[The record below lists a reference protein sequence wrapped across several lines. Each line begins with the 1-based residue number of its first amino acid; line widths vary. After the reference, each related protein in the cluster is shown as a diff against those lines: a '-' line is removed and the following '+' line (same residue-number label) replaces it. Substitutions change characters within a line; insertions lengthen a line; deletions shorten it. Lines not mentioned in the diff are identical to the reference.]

1 MTHARWAAPL
11 AAWTCLACWVAPTAW
26 AGSAADVPTPV
37 FEQGAG
43 ALGLKLGRARLRAG
57 GLDAEAELS
66 AGFAFSRHWY
76 TEVKGLWAKPPG
88 QRQDFDAWAWENKFL
103 LTEAGKSAFDL
114 ALKIEIARPLD
125 RSAGYSLSWGPQ
137 LQTRL
142 NPHLQANLN
151 LQFSQAVR
159 TAQGG
164 PTELSYSW
172 QLKHDWRPDVEFG
185 LQGLGELG
193 AWRRCLLC
201 LLCCRLFLLVL
212 LHPLWKELP
221 EGWVPH
227 IVGQRLPCKATLLL
241 GGAADGACR
250 ERERDKAGERGGRE
264 EGREASRSEYGTW
277 VVAGGRLDT
286 GAHLCSCWLELAAY
300 LSDTA
305 AS

>member
-43 ALGLKLGRARLRAG
+43 ALGIKLGRARLRAG
-57 GLDAEAELS
+57 GRDAETELS

-114 ALKIEIARPLD
+114 ALKIEIARPQD

-193 AWRRCLLC
+193 AWRRWAPAAQQAHLAGPA
-201 LLCCRLFLLVL
+201 LFGSLKLSQQQAINLNGAWLFGLGQGAPRHTLRVAA
-212 LHPLWKELP
+212 ELP
-221 EGWVPH
+221 F
-227 IVGQRLPCKATLLL
+227 
-241 GGAADGACR
+241 
-250 ERERDKAGERGGRE
+250 
-264 EGREASRSEYGTW
+264 
-277 VVAGGRLDT
+277 
-286 GAHLCSCWLELAAY
+286 
-300 LSDTA
+300 
-305 AS
+305 